1 MTEQP
6 VKNKMKTHPPEAGEG
21 RQGRPRHYTRG
32 LSPLMLRI
40 MAVNAIALII
50 LVGSVLYLNQFQEN
64 LINARV
70 NALRLQAEI
79 IAGALGESAAV
90 GPEATQID
98 LAPART
104 IITRLVGPT
113 DNRARIFSVEGT
125 LIADSLFL
133 AGDKRLVEEPLQRV
147 DYIPGVYEQFVET
160 LDRLLLLFAKQ
171 IEAPPTIDRPGM
183 RASDFSEV
191 MLAKEGN
198 AVTQLR
204 SRQDG
209 KLIINIAVPVQ
220 RFRRVLG
227 VMLLTAQ
234 TDDISQI
241 VRAEQMLTVKVF
253 LGAFLFTLLLSFFLG
268 RTLVRPI
275 RRLARAAE
283 RVRRGIGREKNIPE
297 FAGRLDE
304 IGDLSRS
311 LSDMTR
317 ALYNQI
323 DAVERFAADVAHEIK
338 NPLSSMRSA
347 LETLQMND
355 TPDVRKK
362 LFAIL
367 EDDVKRMDRLITD
380 ISDASRL
387 DAELTRGRMEKID
400 LGLMLDTLADAYR
413 TTQLPR
419 GVTLTF
425 SRQEAGVFV
434 VQGIEAR
441 LSQVWRNLIDNALSF
456 SPEGGTVWLGLSLKG
471 RFLTLEIE
479 DEGPGLPDGA
489 EGKVFK
495 RFYSERP
502 DQEAFGNH
510 SGLGLAICKQVVEAH
525 GGRISVEN
533 RRGEV
538 ETEAGQEIR
547 AGNISG
553 ARFSVKLPRF

>member
-1 MTEQP
+1 
-6 VKNKMKTHPPEAGEG
+6 
-21 RQGRPRHYTRG
+21 
-32 LSPLMLRI
+32 
-40 MAVNAIALII
+40 
-50 LVGSVLYLNQFQEN
+50 
-64 LINARV
+64 
-70 NALRLQAEI
+70 
-79 IAGALGESAAV
+79 
-90 GPEATQID
+90 
-98 LAPART
+98 
-104 IITRLVGPT
+104 
-113 DNRARIFSVEGT
+113 
-125 LIADSLFL
+125 
-133 AGDKRLVEEPLQRV
+133 
-147 DYIPGVYEQFVET
+147 
-160 LDRLLLLFAKQ
+160 LLFAKQ
-171 IEAPPTIDRPGM
+171 IEAPPAIDHPGM
-183 RASDFSEV
+183 RGSDFTEV
-191 MLAKEGN
+191 MLAKEGS
-198 AVTQLR
+198 AVSQLR
-204 SRQDG
+204 SRRDG

-253 LGAFLFTLLLSFFLG
+253 LGALLVTLLLSFFLG
-268 RTLVRPI
+268 RTLVLPI

-355 TPDVRKK
+355 KPDVRKK

-387 DAELTRGRMEKID
+387 DAELTRGRMEEID
-400 LGLMLDTLADAYR
+400 LGLMLDTLSEAYR
-413 TTQLPR
+413 TTRLPS
-419 GVTLTF
+419 GVTLAF
-425 SRQEAGVFV
+425 SRQEAGVFI

-471 RFLTLEIE
+471 RFLTLQIE
-479 DEGPGLPDGA
+479 DEGPGLPEGA
-489 EGKVFK
+489 EDKVFK

-502 DQEAFGNH
+502 DKEVFGSH

-525 GGRISVEN
+525 GGRISAEN
-533 RRGEV
+533 RRGDAEGGIMA
-538 ETEAGQEIR
+538 E
-547 AGNISG
+547 NILG
-553 ARFSVKLPRF
+553 ARFSVKLPRL